1 MFNNVHYESNIWNI
15 SELLRPNTFEYR
27 LDYRFLREM
36 CFVINTFIETII
48 YKNRQSVRTVSQSV
62 HSVSLH
68 VIERNFVEDG

>member
-15 SELLRPNTFEYR
+15 SALLRPNTFEYR

-62 HSVSLH
+62 STVSQSTCY
-68 VIERNFVEDG
+68 